1 MNIAAGTRATRFAE
15 VTRAARRATRRVG
28 AAVTGAVGGALVGA
42 VILGVPVG
50 VPAQPPAQLPAAT
63 LRDQFGGT
71 TTLASPPGAPVVVLA
86 SNREG
91 SDAAARWERQFRA
104 ATAGSMAGVV
114 RVLSVADL
122 RGAPRLVRGL
132 IRGQM
137 PKDTARR
144 VLLDWDGALGRP
156 VRGADRPLVA
166 AAYGRDGRLR
176 RWEAL
181 PLTVPPA
188 GESAALAQGLVRA
201 ALGQAALGQAP
212 GRGAG
217 EP

>member
-1 MNIAAGTRATRFAE
+1 MSSRHRLASAVLAAAAAATWPAH
-15 VTRAARRATRRVG
+15 G
-28 AAVTGAVGGALVGA
+28 L
-42 VILGVPVG
+42 
-50 VPAQPPAQLPAAT
+50 AQPPAAGGEPTAAFPAVA
-63 LRDQFGGT
+63 LRDQFGT
-71 TTLASPPGAPVVVLA
+71 AVTLASPPGVPVVVLA

-91 SDAAARWERQFRA
+91 SEAAGRWQRVFRDAAQ
-104 ATAGSMAGVV
+104 TAGGV

-137 PKDTARR
+137 PKDTAAR

-156 VRGADRPLVA
+156 VRGPDRPLVA

-181 PLTVPPA
+181 PLGEPPA
-188 GESAALAQGLVRA
+188 GAAAATAQALVRA
-201 ALGQAALGQAP
+201 AAQP
-212 GRGAG
+212 
-217 EP
+217 

>member
-1 MNIAAGTRATRFAE
+1 MSHLPLRCMRPAGPRPRTRPWSAVRA
-15 VTRAARRATRRVG
+15 AARRAVAAVG
-28 AAVTGAVGGALVGA
+28 AAGLLAALGSA
-42 VILGVPVG
+42 TAA
-50 VPAQPPAQLPAAT
+50 AQPPAQLPAAT
-63 LRDQFGGT
+63 LRDQFGGGV
-71 TTLASPPGAPVVVLA
+71 TLASPPGAPVVVLA

-91 SDAAARWERQFRA
+91 GEAAGRWERQFRTA
-104 ATAGSMAGVV
+104 SAGSGV

-122 RGAPRLVRGL
+122 RGAPRLVRRL

-137 PKDTARR
+137 PKDTAAR

-181 PLTVPPA
+181 PLT
-188 GESAALAQGLVRA
+188 GETAALAQTLV
-201 ALGQAALGQAP
+201 QAALGRAARTP
-212 GRGAG
+212 
-217 EP
+217 